1 LSLIKIIIGIE
12 LNVMKSFQQ
21 TFNELKKA
29 RGLSNKQIA
38 SFTGVKLK
46 DVKQWETGTSFPI
59 ETKVVDAL
67 EGLLG
72 TEISKSLEGYTS
84 QSKVNSQ
91 LKTSEDNI
99 FKVKNE
105 KIDVTNTKIDK
116 LRYLFQKQP
125 QNTTE
130 YEFDNE
136 IEHITDDY
144 YFEDDASAPLKE
156 ILEKPYLYDENQ
168 LGFYFSRNLKTLGLL
183 SVLGLIIFSFFQLFW
198 DSFNLFID
206 NLL

>member
-1 LSLIKIIIGIE
+1 
-12 LNVMKSFQQ
+12 MKSFHQI
-21 TFNELKKA
+21 FNELKKD

-46 DVKQWETGTSFPI
+46 DVKQWEAGTSFPI
-59 ETKVVDAL
+59 ETKVIDAL

-72 TEISKSLEGYTS
+72 TEISESLEGYSS
-84 QSKVNSQ
+84 QSVINSQ
-91 LKTSEDNI
+91 VKIAEEDI

-116 LRYLFQKQP
+116 LRNLFQKQP

-136 IEHITDDY
+136 IQHITDDY
-144 YFEDDASAPLKE
+144 YFEEDTTAPAQNV
-156 ILEKPYLYDENQ
+156 LEKPYIYDENQ
-168 LGFYFSRNLKTLGLL
+168 IGFYFSRNLKTLGLL
-183 SVLGLIIFSFFQLFW
+183 SILGVIIFSFFQLFW
-198 DSFNLFID
+198 DSFNLFLD

>member
-1 LSLIKIIIGIE
+1 
-12 LNVMKSFQQ
+12 MKSFQQ

-144 YFEDDASAPLKE
+144 YFEDDASAPLQE

-168 LGFYFSRNLKTLGLL
+168 LGFYFSRNLKTFGLL
-183 SVLGLIIFSFFQLFW
+183 SVLGLIIFSFFLLFW

>member
-1 LSLIKIIIGIE
+1 
-12 LNVMKSFQQ
+12 MKSFHQI
-21 TFNELKKA
+21 FNKLKKD

-46 DVKQWETGTSFPI
+46 EVKQWEAGTSFPI

-72 TEISKSLEGYTS
+72 TEISESLEGYS
-84 QSKVNSQ
+84 SKSKINSQ
-91 LKTSEDNI
+91 VKTAEDDI
-99 FKVKNE
+99 FKVKKE

-116 LRYLFQKQP
+116 LRNLFQKQP

-136 IEHITDDY
+136 IQHVTDDY
-144 YFEDDASAPLKE
+144 YFEEDIVAPVQNA
-156 ILEKPYLYDENQ
+156 LEKPYIYDENQ
-168 LGFYFSRNLKTLGLL
+168 IGFYFSRNLKTIGLL
-183 SVLGLIIFSFFQLFW
+183 SILGVIIFSFFQLFW
-198 DSFNLFID
+198 DSFNLFLD

>member
-1 LSLIKIIIGIE
+1 
-12 LNVMKSFQQ
+12 MKSFQQ
-21 TFNELKKA
+21 TFNELKKS

-125 QNTTE
+125 QTTTE

-144 YFEDDASAPLKE
+144 YFEDDATKPLQE

-183 SVLGLIIFSFFQLFW
+183 FVLGLIIFSFFQLFW

>member
-1 LSLIKIIIGIE
+1 
-12 LNVMKSFQQ
+12 MKSFQQ

-144 YFEDDASAPLKE
+144 YFEDDASAPLQE

-198 DSFNLFID
+198 DSFNLLID

>member
-1 LSLIKIIIGIE
+1 
-12 LNVMKSFQQ
+12 MKSFHQI
-21 TFNELKKA
+21 FNELKKD

-144 YFEDDASAPLKE
+144 YFEDDASAPLQE

>member
-1 LSLIKIIIGIE
+1 
-12 LNVMKSFQQ
+12 MKSFQQ

-29 RGLSNKQIA
+29 RGLSNKQVA
-38 SFTGVKLK
+38 SFTGAKLK

-116 LRYLFQKQP
+116 LRYFFQKQP

-144 YFEDDASAPLKE
+144 YFEDDASAPLQE

>member
-1 LSLIKIIIGIE
+1 
-12 LNVMKSFQQ
+12 MKSFHQI
-21 TFNELKKA
+21 FNELKKD

-38 SFTGVKLK
+38 SFTGAKLK
-46 DVKQWETGTSFPI
+46 EVKQWEAGTSFPI

-72 TEISKSLEGYTS
+72 TEISESLEGYS
-84 QSKVNSQ
+84 SKSKINSQ
-91 LKTSEDNI
+91 VKTAEDDI

-116 LRYLFQKQP
+116 LRNLFQKQP

-136 IEHITDDY
+136 IEHIADDY
-144 YFEDDASAPLKE
+144 YFEEDTVAPE
-156 ILEKPYLYDENQ
+156 QNVLEKPYIYDENQ
-168 LGFYFSRNLKTLGLL
+168 IGFYFSRNLKTLGLL
-183 SVLGLIIFSFFQLFW
+183 SILGVIIFSFFQLFW
-198 DSFNLFID
+198 DSFNLFLD

>member
-1 LSLIKIIIGIE
+1 
-12 LNVMKSFQQ
+12 MKSFQQ

-116 LRYLFQKQP
+116 LRYLFQKQH
-125 QNTTE
+125 QNTTD
-130 YEFDNE
+130 YEFDKE
-136 IEHITDDY
+136 IEHITDDF
-144 YFEDDASAPLKE
+144 YFEDDASAPLQE

-168 LGFYFSRNLKTLGLL
+168 LGFYFSRNLKTFGLL
-183 SVLGLIIFSFFQLFW
+183 SVLGLIIYSFFQLFW

>member
-1 LSLIKIIIGIE
+1 
-12 LNVMKSFQQ
+12 MKSFQQ

-46 DVKQWETGTSFPI
+46 DVKQWETGTSFPN

-144 YFEDDASAPLKE
+144 YFEDDASAPLQE

>member
-1 LSLIKIIIGIE
+1 
-12 LNVMKSFQQ
+12 MKSFHQI
-21 TFNELKKA
+21 FNELKKD

-46 DVKQWETGTSFPI
+46 EVKQWEAGTSFPI

-72 TEISKSLEGYTS
+72 TEISESLEGYS
-84 QSKVNSQ
+84 SKSKINSQ
-91 LKTSEDNI
+91 VKTAEDDI
-99 FKVKNE
+99 FKVKKE

-116 LRYLFQKQP
+116 LRNLFQKQP

-136 IEHITDDY
+136 IEHIADE
-144 YFEDDASAPLKE
+144 YFFEEDTAAPAQNV
-156 ILEKPYLYDENQ
+156 LEKPYIYDENQ
-168 LGFYFSRNLKTLGLL
+168 IGFYFSRNLKTLGLL
-183 SVLGLIIFSFFQLFW
+183 SILGVIIFSFFQLFW
-198 DSFNLFID
+198 DSLNLFLD

>member
-1 LSLIKIIIGIE
+1 
-12 LNVMKSFQQ
+12 MKSFQQ

-46 DVKQWETGTSFPI
+46 DVKQWEIGTSFPI

-116 LRYLFQKQP
+116 LRYLFQKQH

-130 YEFDNE
+130 YEFDKE

-144 YFEDDASAPLKE
+144 YFEDDASAPLQE

-168 LGFYFSRNLKTLGLL
+168 LGFYFSRNLKTFGLL
-183 SVLGLIIFSFFQLFW
+183 SVLGLIIYSFFQLFW

>member
-1 LSLIKIIIGIE
+1 
-12 LNVMKSFQQ
+12 MRSFQKI
-21 TFNELKKA
+21 FNELKKD

-46 DVKQWETGTSFPI
+46 EVKQWEMGTSFPI

-72 TEISKSLEGYTS
+72 TEISKSLDGYRT
-84 QSKVNSQ
+84 QSNVNSQ
-91 LKTSEDNI
+91 LKIDEDDI

-105 KIDVTNTKIDK
+105 KIDVTNTNIDK
-116 LRYLFQKQP
+116 LRNLFQKQP

-130 YEFDNE
+130 YKFDNE
-136 IEHITDDY
+136 IQHIPDDY
-144 YFEDDASAPLKE
+144 FLQEDKDPSVQNV
-156 ILEKPYLYDENQ
+156 LEKPYVYDENQ
-168 LGFYFSRNLKTLGLL
+168 IGFYFSRNLKTLGLL
-183 SVLGLIIFSFFQLFW
+183 SILGVIIFSFFQLFW

>member
-1 LSLIKIIIGIE
+1 
-12 LNVMKSFQQ
+12 MKSFHQI
-21 TFNELKKA
+21 FNELKKD

-46 DVKQWETGTSFPI
+46 EVKQWEAGTSFPI

-72 TEISKSLEGYTS
+72 IEISESLEGYSS
-84 QSKVNSQ
+84 QSKINSQ
-91 LKTSEDNI
+91 VKTAEDDI

-116 LRYLFQKQP
+116 LRNLFQKQP

-136 IEHITDDY
+136 IEHIADDY
-144 YFEDDASAPLKE
+144 YFEEDTAAPE
-156 ILEKPYLYDENQ
+156 QNVLEKPYIYDENQ
-168 LGFYFSRNLKTLGLL
+168 IGFYFSRNLKTLGLL
-183 SVLGLIIFSFFQLFW
+183 SILGVIIFSFFQLFW
-198 DSFNLFID
+198 DSFNLFLE

>member
-1 LSLIKIIIGIE
+1 
-12 LNVMKSFQQ
+12 MKSFQQ

-38 SFTGVKLK
+38 PFTGVKLK

-116 LRYLFQKQP
+116 LRYLFQKQH

-130 YEFDNE
+130 YEFDKE

-144 YFEDDASAPLKE
+144 YFEDDASAPLQE

-183 SVLGLIIFSFFQLFW
+183 SVLGLIIFSFFKLFW

>member
-1 LSLIKIIIGIE
+1 
-12 LNVMKSFQQ
+12 MKSFHQI
-21 TFNELKKA
+21 FNELKKD

-46 DVKQWETGTSFPI
+46 EVKQWEAGTSFPI
-59 ETKVVDAL
+59 ETKVIDAL

-72 TEISKSLEGYTS
+72 TEISESLEGYSS
-84 QSKVNSQ
+84 QSVKNSQ
-91 LKTSEDNI
+91 VKTAEDDI

-116 LRYLFQKQP
+116 LRNLFQKQP

-136 IEHITDDY
+136 IEHIADDY
-144 YFEDDASAPLKE
+144 YFEEDTAAPE
-156 ILEKPYLYDENQ
+156 QNVLEKPYIYDENQ
-168 LGFYFSRNLKTLGLL
+168 IGFYFSRNLKTLGLL
-183 SVLGLIIFSFFQLFW
+183 SILGVIIFSFFQLFW
-198 DSFNLFID
+198 DSFNLFLD

>member
-1 LSLIKIIIGIE
+1 
-12 LNVMKSFQQ
+12 MKSFQQ

-105 KIDVTNTKIDK
+105 KLNVTNTKIDK
-116 LRYLFQKQP
+116 LRYLFQKQH

-130 YEFDNE
+130 YEFDKE

-144 YFEDDASAPLKE
+144 YFEDDASAPLQE

-183 SVLGLIIFSFFQLFW
+183 SVLGLIIYSFFQLFW

>member
-1 LSLIKIIIGIE
+1 
-12 LNVMKSFQQ
+12 MKSFHQI
-21 TFNELKKA
+21 FNELKKD

-46 DVKQWETGTSFPI
+46 EVKQWEAGTSFPI

-72 TEISKSLEGYTS
+72 TEISESLEGYS
-84 QSKVNSQ
+84 SKSKINSQ
-91 LKTSEDNI
+91 VKTAEDDI

-116 LRYLFQKQP
+116 LRNLFQKQP

-136 IEHITDDY
+136 IEHIADDY
-144 YFEDDASAPLKE
+144 YFEEDTVAPE
-156 ILEKPYLYDENQ
+156 QNVLEKPYIYDENQ
-168 LGFYFSRNLKTLGLL
+168 IGFYFSRNLKTLGLL
-183 SVLGLIIFSFFQLFW
+183 SILGVITFSFFQLFW
-198 DSFNLFID
+198 DSFNLFLD

>member
-1 LSLIKIIIGIE
+1 
-12 LNVMKSFQQ
+12 MKSFHQI
-21 TFNELKKA
+21 FNELKKD

-46 DVKQWETGTSFPI
+46 EVKQWEAGTSFPI

-72 TEISKSLEGYTS
+72 TEISESLEGYS
-84 QSKVNSQ
+84 SKSKINSQ
-91 LKTSEDNI
+91 VKTAEDDI
-99 FKVKNE
+99 FKVKKE

-116 LRYLFQKQP
+116 LRNLFQKQP

-136 IEHITDDY
+136 IEHIADDY
-144 YFEDDASAPLKE
+144 YFEDDTAAPE
-156 ILEKPYLYDENQ
+156 QNVLEKPYIYDENQ
-168 LGFYFSRNLKTLGLL
+168 IGFYFSRNLKTLGLL
-183 SVLGLIIFSFFQLFW
+183 SILGVIIFSFFQLFW
-198 DSFNLFID
+198 DSFNLFLD

>member
-1 LSLIKIIIGIE
+1 
-12 LNVMKSFQQ
+12 MKSFQQ
-21 TFNELKKA
+21 TFNELKKS

-144 YFEDDASAPLKE
+144 YFEDDASAPLQE

>member
-1 LSLIKIIIGIE
+1 
-12 LNVMKSFQQ
+12 MKSFQQ

-105 KIDVTNTKIDK
+105 KLDVTNTKIDK

-125 QNTTE
+125 QNTTD

-144 YFEDDASAPLKE
+144 YFEDDGSAPLKE

>member
-1 LSLIKIIIGIE
+1 
-12 LNVMKSFQQ
+12 MKSLQQ

-46 DVKQWETGTSFPI
+46 DVKQWEIGTSFPI

-116 LRYLFQKQP
+116 LRNLFQKQP

-136 IEHITDDY
+136 IEHIADDY
-144 YFEDDASAPLKE
+144 YFEEDTAAPAQNV
-156 ILEKPYLYDENQ
+156 LEKPYIYDENQ
-168 LGFYFSRNLKTLGLL
+168 IGFYFSRNLKTLGLL
-183 SVLGLIIFSFFQLFW
+183 SILGVIIFSFFQLFW
-198 DSFNLFID
+198 DSFNLFLD

>member
-1 LSLIKIIIGIE
+1 
-12 LNVMKSFQQ
+12 MKSFQQ

-105 KIDVTNTKIDK
+105 KLNVTNTKIDK
-116 LRYLFQKQP
+116 LRYLFQKQH

-144 YFEDDASAPLKE
+144 YFEDDASAPLQE

-183 SVLGLIIFSFFQLFW
+183 SVIGLIIFSFFQLFW

>member
-1 LSLIKIIIGIE
+1 
-12 LNVMKSFQQ
+12 MKSFHQI
-21 TFNELKKA
+21 FNELKKD

-46 DVKQWETGTSFPI
+46 EVKQWEAGTSFPI

-72 TEISKSLEGYTS
+72 TEISESLEGYS
-84 QSKVNSQ
+84 SKSKINSQ
-91 LKTSEDNI
+91 VKTAEDDI

-116 LRYLFQKQP
+116 LRNLFQKQP

-136 IEHITDDY
+136 IQYITDDY
-144 YFEDDASAPLKE
+144 YFEEDTAVPAQNV
-156 ILEKPYLYDENQ
+156 LEKPYIYDENQ
-168 LGFYFSRNLKTLGLL
+168 IGFYFSRNLKTLGML
-183 SVLGLIIFSFFQLFW
+183 SILGVIIFSFFQLFW
-198 DSFNLFID
+198 DSFNLFLD

>member
-1 LSLIKIIIGIE
+1 
-12 LNVMKSFQQ
+12 MKSFHQI
-21 TFNELKKA
+21 FNELKKD

-46 DVKQWETGTSFPI
+46 EVKQWESGTSFPI

-72 TEISKSLEGYTS
+72 TEISESLEGYS
-84 QSKVNSQ
+84 SKSKINSQ
-91 LKTSEDNI
+91 VKTAEDDI

-116 LRYLFQKQP
+116 LRNLFQKQP

-136 IEHITDDY
+136 IEHIADDY
-144 YFEDDASAPLKE
+144 YFEEDTVAPE
-156 ILEKPYLYDENQ
+156 QNVLEKPYIYDENQ
-168 LGFYFSRNLKTLGLL
+168 IGFYFSRNLKTLGLL
-183 SVLGLIIFSFFQLFW
+183 SILGVIIFSFFQLFW
-198 DSFNLFID
+198 DSFNLFLD

>member
-1 LSLIKIIIGIE
+1 
-12 LNVMKSFQQ
+12 MKSFHQI
-21 TFNELKKA
+21 FNELKKD

-46 DVKQWETGTSFPI
+46 EVKQWEAGTSFPI
-59 ETKVVDAL
+59 ETKVIDAL

-72 TEISKSLEGYTS
+72 TEISESLEGYSS
-84 QSKVNSQ
+84 QIKINSQ
-91 LKTSEDNI
+91 VKTAEDDI

-116 LRYLFQKQP
+116 LRNLFQKQP

-144 YFEDDASAPLKE
+144 YFEEDTAAPAQNV
-156 ILEKPYLYDENQ
+156 LEKPYIYDENQ
-168 LGFYFSRNLKTLGLL
+168 IGFYFSRNLKTLGLL
-183 SVLGLIIFSFFQLFW
+183 SILGVIIFSFFQLFW
-198 DSFNLFID
+198 DSFNLFLD

>member
-1 LSLIKIIIGIE
+1 
-12 LNVMKSFQQ
+12 MKSFHQI
-21 TFNELKKA
+21 FNELKRD

-46 DVKQWETGTSFPI
+46 EVKQWESGTSFPI

-72 TEISKSLEGYTS
+72 TEISESLEGYSS
-84 QSKVNSQ
+84 QSEINSQ
-91 LKTSEDNI
+91 VKTAEDDI

-116 LRYLFQKQP
+116 LRNLFQKQP

-136 IEHITDDY
+136 IEHIADDY
-144 YFEDDASAPLKE
+144 YFEEDTAAPE
-156 ILEKPYLYDENQ
+156 QNVLEKPYIYDENQ
-168 LGFYFSRNLKTLGLL
+168 IGFYFSRNLKTLGLL
-183 SVLGLIIFSFFQLFW
+183 SILGVIIFSFFQLFW
-198 DSFNLFID
+198 DSFNLFLE

>member
-1 LSLIKIIIGIE
+1 
-12 LNVMKSFQQ
+12 MKSFQQ
-21 TFNELKKA
+21 TFNELKKS

-46 DVKQWETGTSFPI
+46 DVKQWEIGTSFPI

-116 LRYLFQKQP
+116 LRYLFQKQH

-130 YEFDNE
+130 YEFDKE

-144 YFEDDASAPLKE
+144 YFEDDASAPLQE

-183 SVLGLIIFSFFQLFW
+183 SVLGLIIYSFFQLFW

>member
-1 LSLIKIIIGIE
+1 
-12 LNVMKSFQQ
+12 MKSFQQ

-38 SFTGVKLK
+38 SVTGVKLK

-72 TEISKSLEGYTS
+72 TETSKSLEGYTS

-99 FKVKNE
+99 FIVKNE
-105 KIDVTNTKIDK
+105 KLDVTNTKIDK
-116 LRYLFQKQP
+116 LRNLFQKQP

-144 YFEDDASAPLKE
+144 YFEDDATKPLRE

>member
-1 LSLIKIIIGIE
+1 
-12 LNVMKSFQQ
+12 MKSFQQ

-99 FKVKNE
+99 FIVKNE
-105 KIDVTNTKIDK
+105 KLDVTNTKIDK
-116 LRYLFQKQP
+116 LRNLFQKQP

-144 YFEDDASAPLKE
+144 YFEDDARAPLQE

>member
-1 LSLIKIIIGIE
+1 
-12 LNVMKSFQQ
+12 MKSFQQ

-116 LRYLFQKQP
+116 LRNLFQKQP

-136 IEHITDDY
+136 IEHIADDY
-144 YFEDDASAPLKE
+144 YFEEDTVAPE
-156 ILEKPYLYDENQ
+156 QNVLEKPYIYDENQ
-168 LGFYFSRNLKTLGLL
+168 IGFYFSRNLKTLGLL
-183 SVLGLIIFSFFQLFW
+183 SILGVIIFSFFQLFW
-198 DSFNLFID
+198 DSFNLFLD

>member
-1 LSLIKIIIGIE
+1 
-12 LNVMKSFQQ
+12 MKSFQQ

-116 LRYLFQKQP
+116 LRYLFQKQH

-130 YEFDNE
+130 YEFDKE

-144 YFEDDASAPLKE
+144 YFEDDASAPLQE

-183 SVLGLIIFSFFQLFW
+183 SVLGFIIFSFFQLFW

>member
-1 LSLIKIIIGIE
+1 
-12 LNVMKSFQQ
+12 MKSFQQ
-21 TFNELKKA
+21 TFNELKKS

-136 IEHITDDY
+136 IEHIADDY
-144 YFEDDASAPLKE
+144 YFEEDTVAPE
-156 ILEKPYLYDENQ
+156 QNVLEKPYIYDENQ
-168 LGFYFSRNLKTLGLL
+168 IGFYFSRNLKTLGLL
-183 SVLGLIIFSFFQLFW
+183 SILGVIIFSFFQLFW
-198 DSFNLFID
+198 DSFNLFLD

>member
-1 LSLIKIIIGIE
+1 
-12 LNVMKSFQQ
+12 MKSFQQ
-21 TFNELKKA
+21 TFNELKNA

-99 FKVKNE
+99 FIVKNE
-105 KIDVTNTKIDK
+105 KLDVTNTKIDK
-116 LRYLFQKQP
+116 LRNLFQKQP

-144 YFEDDASAPLKE
+144 YFEDDASAPLQE

>member
-1 LSLIKIIIGIE
+1 
-12 LNVMKSFQQ
+12 MKSFQQ

-99 FKVKNE
+99 FIVKNE
-105 KIDVTNTKIDK
+105 KLDVTNTKIDK
-116 LRYLFQKQP
+116 LRNLFQKQP

-144 YFEDDASAPLKE
+144 YFEDDATKPLQE

>member
-1 LSLIKIIIGIE
+1 
-12 LNVMKSFQQ
+12 MKSFQQ

-99 FKVKNE
+99 FIVKNE
-105 KIDVTNTKIDK
+105 KLDVTNTKIDK
-116 LRYLFQKQP
+116 LRNLFQKQP

-144 YFEDDASAPLKE
+144 YFENDASAPLQE
-156 ILEKPYLYDENQ
+156 IIEKPYLYDENQ

-183 SVLGLIIFSFFQLFW
+183 SVLGLIIYSFFQLFW